1 MMHGCGKSDFAIVAE
16 KPANKAEQ
24 SAAESVEPRAETK
37 GNANQ
42 QSTHRT
48 QSRVRVSQALERMRQ
63 AFAVWTRGRS
73 RMRESCMYGSVRGAR
88 GNSRP
93 YRDRREFITLVG
105 GAAAWPFAA
114 RAQQAALPVIGFMS
128 STSAA
133 PFAHLVAAF
142 RDSLKASSKART
154 WQSNSA
160 GRTVST
166 IDCR

>member
-1 MMHGCGKSDFAIVAE
+1 MMHGCGKSDFAIIAE

-48 QSRVRVSQALERMRQ
+48 QSRVSVSQALERMRQ

-73 RMRESCMYGSVRGAR
+73 RMRESCTYGSVRGAR

-93 YRDRREFITLVG
+93 YRDR
-105 GAAAWPFAA
+105 A
-114 RAQQAALPVIGFMS
+114 
-128 STSAA
+128 
-133 PFAHLVAAF
+133 
-142 RDSLKASSKART
+142 ASSYRWPTFGPKKPNGRPHRNLRIT
-154 WQSNSA
+154 SIIVSA
-160 GRTVST
+160 VAPPKTAAKKVSA
-166 IDCR
+166 

>member
-24 SAAESVEPRAETK
+24 SAAESVEPRAGTK

-48 QSRVRVSQALERMRQ
+48 QSRVSVSQALERMRQ

-93 YRDRREFITLVG
+93 YRDRPYLLRCMSPVLAVRPE
-105 GAAAWPFAA
+105 GANHQWRKIPH
-114 RAQQAALPVIGFMS
+114 G
-128 STSAA
+128 
-133 PFAHLVAAF
+133 
-142 RDSLKASSKART
+142 
-154 WQSNSA
+154 
-160 GRTVST
+160 
-166 IDCR
+166 

>member
-48 QSRVRVSQALERMRQ
+48 QSRVSVSQALERMRQ

-93 YRDRREFITLVG
+93 YRDRRQFITLLG
-105 GAAAWPFAA
+105 GVHAGV
-114 RAQQAALPVIGFMS
+114 RAGHQTATNLLQTCMLLMKVRGFH
-128 STSAA
+128 TT
-133 PFAHLVAAF
+133 
-142 RDSLKASSKART
+142 KN
-154 WQSNSA
+154 NS
-160 GRTVST
+160 
-166 IDCR
+166 

>member
-1 MMHGCGKSDFAIVAE
+1 MMHGCGKSDFAIVAM

-24 SAAESVEPRAETK
+24 PAAESVEPRAETK

-48 QSRVRVSQALERMRQ
+48 QSRVSVSQALERIRQ

-93 YRDRREFITLVG
+93 YRDRREFITLLG
-105 GAAAWPFAA
+105 GAVAGWRLAA
-114 RAQQAALPVIGFMS
+114 RAQQPAIPVIGCLGA
-128 STSAA
+128 TSPDTNA
-133 PFAHLVAAF
+133 
-142 RDSLKASSKART
+142 
-154 WQSNSA
+154 
-160 GRTVST
+160 
-166 IDCR
+166 

>member
-42 QSTHRT
+42 QSTQRT
-48 QSRVRVSQALERMRQ
+48 QSRVSVSQALERMRQ

-93 YRDRREFITLVG
+93 YRDRREFITLLG
-105 GAAAWPFAA
+105 GAAAAWPVAA
-114 RAQQAALPVIGFMS
+114 QAQQSNMPCWDFSACIGSALSGY
-128 STSAA
+128 
-133 PFAHLVAAF
+133 AHSDSQQVERGRF
-142 RDSLKASSKART
+142 R
-154 WQSNSA
+154 
-160 GRTVST
+160 
-166 IDCR
+166 

>member
-48 QSRVRVSQALERMRQ
+48 QSRVSVSQALERMRQ

-93 YRDRREFITLVG
+93 YRDRRAFISLLG
-105 GAAAWPFAA
+105 GAAATWPLVA
-114 RAQQAALPVIGFMS
+114 RAQQSDRIRRIGVVCGLGAEHANAEVRS
-128 STSAA
+128 
-133 PFAHLVAAF
+133 VAV
-142 RDSLKASSKART
+142 R
-154 WQSNSA
+154 
-160 GRTVST
+160 
-166 IDCR
+166 